1 MFKVLKISGI
11 QKIFTLWITVIWR
24 GELKTIGITQGSVL
38 GPSSIL
44 FPWYTKSMGFV
55 IHSHGLSNHLCRDD
69 TQQIQFHILK
79 PSLQLKYLCNWPT
92 PPTYNSFWTILSC
105 SSFQGR
111 HLPST
116 NVLPDTL
123 GQWTWVWHWMTS
135 WPFAASIATTTLSC
149 RFLLYNTMRIIMFL
163 TQKATKV
170 LVRALSFS
178 WKLLSRLPLVILHT
192 GYC

>member
-24 GELKTIGITQGSVL
+24 GELKTIGITQGSIL
-38 GPSSIL
+38 GPIL

-55 IHSHGLSNHLCRDD
+55 MA
-69 TQQIQFHILK
+69 F
-79 PSLQLKYLCNWPT
+79 PT
-92 PPTYNSFWTILSC
+92 PDVEMTDNKFIFFTFWNPVCSLNICATDRHLPFERGQHPTYTLHLHPTCPFWTIQSC

-116 NVLPDTL
+116 TVLPATL

-135 WPFAASIATTTLSC
+135 WPFAANIATTTVSC

-163 TQKATKV
+163 T
-170 LVRALSFS
+170 
-178 WKLLSRLPLVILHT
+178 
-192 GYC
+192 

>member
-92 PPTYNSFWTILSC
+92 PPFWE
-105 SSFQGR
+105 G
-111 HLPST
+111 ST
-116 NVLPDTL
+116 P
-123 GQWTWVWHWMTS
+123 H
-135 WPFAASIATTTLSC
+135 
-149 RFLLYNTMRIIMFL
+149 
-163 TQKATKV
+163 
-170 LVRALSFS
+170 
-178 WKLLSRLPLVILHT
+178 LHT
-192 GYC
+192 TPTPHLSILDNSELLFLPRKASPIHNCIACDSGAMNLGVTLDDQLAFCSQHCYDHRLLQISAIQHHEDNYVPHITPS